1 MSKKLIL
8 LIGAPG
14 SGKTTDA
21 LAITKKH
28 IEVTAYSTGEL
39 LEAEKESQSALG
51 KIIGQYKDKGE
62 LVPTS
67 ITLDTIFEAI
77 QKSPTEVVLL
87 DGFPREKESIN
98 SFCDIIYNSHNIE
111 LDAVIEIRVSDMVAK
126 ERYLSGHEVTEEVFQ
141 RSLGVYKETIEY
153 IEAFYKNK
161 NLLQVVNGEQELF
174 RVIEDIDKI
183 LENKVTLEPA

>member
-126 ERYLSGHEVTEEVFQ
+126 ERYLSGHEETEEVFQ
-141 RSLGVYKETIEY
+141 RSLAVYKETIEY
-153 IEAFYKNK
+153 IEAFYKDK

-183 LENKVTLEPA
+183 LEDKVTLEPA

>member
-21 LAITKKH
+21 LAIAKKH

-126 ERYLSGHEVTEEVFQ
+126 ERYLSGHEETEEVFQ
-141 RSLGVYKETIEY
+141 RSLAVYKETIEY
-153 IEAFYKNK
+153 IEAFYKDK

>member
-126 ERYLSGHEVTEEVFQ
+126 ERYLSGHEETEEVFQ
-141 RSLGVYKETIEY
+141 RSLAVYKETIEY

-161 NLLQVVNGEQELF
+161 NLLQVVDGEQEIF

>member
-126 ERYLSGHEVTEEVFQ
+126 ERYLSGHEETEEVFQ
-141 RSLGVYKETIEY
+141 KSLAVYKETIEY

-161 NLLQVVNGEQELF
+161 NLLQVVDGEQEIF